1 MGKQTPAIAELEL
14 AALNIRKLI
23 LKTIHN
29 AGVGH
34 TGGSLSEADILT
46 ALFFRVMNIDIRNPD
61 MPERDRFILSKGHST
76 PGYYAALAHRGFFPE
91 DVLDTFDSVDSILQA
106 HPDMNKVPG
115 VDISSGSLGQGLSC
129 GLGMAM
135 AGADLKRDFRTYV
148 LIGDGESTEGQLWEA
163 ILFAGAANKRVKRLI
178 AIIDNNKVQLSS
190 MTADAVDMG
199 DFAVKYEAFGWKSF
213 RCDGHNMAELVKT
226 LEDAATASDDGPVVV
241 IADTVKGKGVSFMEG
256 TPKWHGLAPD
266 REEFAAAIAELESS
280 GGAA

>member
-1 MGKQTPAIAELEL
+1 MVKTTANIAELEL

-23 LKTIHN
+23 IKTIHD

-46 ALFFRVMNIDIRNPD
+46 ALFFRVMNIDTKNPEL
-61 MPERDRFILSKGHST
+61 PERDRFILSKGHST
-76 PGYYAALAHRGFFPE
+76 PGYYATLAHRGFFPE
-91 DVLDTFDSVDSILQA
+91 DVLNTFDSVDSILQA

-115 VDISSGSLGQGLSC
+115 IDISSGSLGQGLSC

-135 AGADLKRDFRTYV
+135 AGADLDRKFRTYV

-190 MTADAVDMG
+190 MTADVVDIG
-199 DFAVKYEAFGWKSF
+199 NIAAKYEAFGWKSF
-213 RCDGHNMAELVKT
+213 QCDGHNMHDLVRT
-226 LEDAATASDDGPVVV
+226 LENAASASDEGPVVV
-241 IADTVKGKGVSFMEG
+241 VADTIKGKGVSFMEG
-256 TPKWHGLAPD
+256 TPKWHGLAPND
-266 REEFAAAIAELESS
+266 EEYAAAMAELNNS
-280 GGAA
+280 GAAI